1 MDEHAVAQVP
11 MRTIGP
17 VKLIG
22 SVVDDEVMVPLAT
35 YELPLWPSTNRGAK
49 LSRQCGG
56 ILTTIID
63 ERMTRSILLQAP
75 NAERCYEV
83 RQAVKQRRAELQTA
97 VARSSDF
104 AELLDTHT
112 QIVGDLLFLRLEF
125 STGDAAGHNMVT
137 QAADEIMHWL
147 LAEYTFLRYV
157 SISGN
162 YCTDKKATAVN
173 GILGRGR
180 YVVSELT
187 ISRAISLETLKTTPE
202 KIIELNIKKNLLGT
216 LLAGGIRSANAH
228 FANILFAF
236 YLALGQD
243 VANIV
248 EGSQGMVFAE
258 MRGDDLY
265 FSVTLPNIIVG
276 TVGNGKE
283 YPFVQK
289 NLQLLGCTE
298 PRAIGDN
305 ARRLAAIIA
314 ATVLCGEISLLA
326 AQTNPGE
333 LMRAHIAFERK
344 TTATETFTEIV

>member
-1 MDEHAVAQVP
+1 MEQSTAQVP

-22 SVVDDEVMVPLAT
+22 PVVDDEVMVPLAT
-35 YELPLWPSTNRGAK
+35 YELPMWPSTNRGAK

-63 ERMTRSILLQAP
+63 ERMTRSILLEAP
-75 NAERCYEV
+75 NAARCHEV
-83 RQAVKQRRAELQTA
+83 AVAVKLRQVELQLQ
-97 VARSSDF
+97 VAKSSRF
-104 AELLDTHT
+104 ATLIDSHT
-112 QIVGDLLFLRLEF
+112 QIVGNLLYLRLEF

-137 QAADEIMHWL
+137 QAADEIMAWL
-147 LAEYTFLRYV
+147 LGQYSFLRYV

-180 YVVSELT
+180 YVVAELLIPRT
-187 ISRAISLETLKTTPE
+187 ICLSTLKTTPE
-202 KIIELNIKKNLLGT
+202 KIVDLNIKKNLLGT

-228 FANILFAF
+228 FANILLAF

-243 VANIV
+243 AANIV

-258 MRGDDLY
+258 VRDDALY
-265 FSVTLPNIIVG
+265 FSTTLPNIIVG

-289 NLQLLGCTE
+289 NLQLLGCAE
-298 PRAIGDN
+298 IRALGDN

-333 LMRAHIAFERK
+333 LMRAHTLFERHAQ
-344 TTATETFTEIV
+344 TSALEPTASS